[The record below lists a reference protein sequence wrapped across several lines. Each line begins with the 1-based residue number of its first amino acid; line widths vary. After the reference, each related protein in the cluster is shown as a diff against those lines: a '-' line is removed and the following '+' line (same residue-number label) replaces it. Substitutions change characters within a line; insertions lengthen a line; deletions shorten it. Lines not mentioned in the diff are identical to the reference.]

1 MTWTL
6 LQAGVESGATTRPTF
21 WKISHTGEAVFY
33 YLAAVTIFV
42 FAYGVYDRFARY
54 QRGTED
60 WFERLDDLP
69 ERVVEAAKIVASNE
83 KQFNRD
89 LVGGVMHA
97 FIMWGF
103 LTLLIGTTI
112 LAIDMDFFR
121 NLTAL
126 LTGERQSFFVGDFYL
141 SYSLVMDAMG
151 LLFVVGLGIAL
162 WRRYVARND
171 RLHGKHTNWEDGF
184 LVWSLFL
191 LGVGGYVQEG
201 LRILGTA
208 SVENGAVQFISFEQ
222 VSFVGWFVADV
233 LNALFQ
239 GLGMSPSGSI
249 GAAAALYPVGW
260 WSHAL
265 LAFLFIAAVPYA
277 KPFHMISS
285 FANVVARDEKA
296 GKRLPGVPADLDA
309 DTGAESIDQF
319 SWKDMLD
326 QDACTKCGRCSS
338 VCPANASGR
347 NLDPRDVI
355 LDLKQYREQ
364 VDAGGEEAEIVAEN
378 GDVIAAE
385 TMESCMACMACM
397 DACPVEIEHLK
408 TFTRLNRQLTDQ
420 GDIQPNLQ
428 DVFQNVMQ
436 KGNTFGNSQ
445 RKRADWADELEFDIT
460 DAREEEVE
468 YLWYVG
474 DYPSYDDRNKKV
486 ARSLAKLLKESGVS
500 FGILFDDEKYDG
512 NDIRRVGEEFLYVE
526 LAGHHVESFQDCDF
540 EKIVCT
546 DPHSYNTFKNEYP
559 EVDFDEFADDPMMPF
574 EVEESWNQ
582 DGEID
587 VMHWTQVVEEL
598 VNENRLGLRGT
609 ELDYTVTYHDPCHL
623 GRYNDEYEAPRE
635 LIRATGCDL
644 HEMPRNR
651 DNSYCC
657 GGGGGGLWMELDE
670 EEKPSEERLREALED
685 TEAGQAVEK
694 FVVACPMCMTMYED
708 GRKTG
713 DFEDEI
719 EIVDVSELL
728 IEAVE
733 SGPSAAAAGEAGG
746 PAPADD

>member
-1 MTWTL
+1 MPVTPP
-6 LQAGVESGATTRPTF
+6 LQAGETITRETF
-21 WKISHTGEAVFY
+21 WQITPTGEVTFY
-33 YLAAVTIFV
+33 YLAAVTIVV
-42 FAYGVYDRFARY
+42 FFYGVYSRFARY
-54 QRGTED
+54 AEGDDD
-60 WFERLDDLP
+60 WFDRLDDLP
-69 ERVVEAAKIVASNE
+69 GRVVDAAKIVASNE

-103 LTLLIGTTI
+103 FTLLIGT
-112 LAIDMDFFR
+112 AIIGFDIDIYR
-121 NLTAL
+121 NLTML

-141 SYSLVMDAMG
+141 SYSLVMDALG
-151 LLFVVGLGIAL
+151 FLFVVGLGIAL
-162 WRRYVARND
+162 YRRYVTRNE
-171 RLHGKHTNWEDGF
+171 RLHGKHTNWEDAF

-191 LGVGGYVQEG
+191 LGVGGYLVEG
-201 LRILGTA
+201 MRILGTGFP
-208 SVENGAVQFISFEQ
+208 EFET

-233 LNALFQ
+233 LLAA
-239 GLGMSPSGSI
+239 GLTPE
-249 GAAAALYPVGW
+249 AATALYPLAW

-265 LAFLFIAAVPYA
+265 LAFVFIAAIPYA

-285 FANVVARDEKA
+285 FANVVTRDEKA
-296 GKRLPGVPADLDA
+296 GQRLPGVPADLDA
-309 DTGAESIDQF
+309 DTGAESIDSF
-319 SWKDMLD
+319 SWKEMLD

-364 VDAGGEEAEIVAEN
+364 VDAGGETKEIIADG
-378 GDVIAAE
+378 GDSVIAAE

-408 TFTRLNRQLTDQ
+408 SFTRMNRQLTDQ
-420 GDIQPNLQ
+420 GDLQAPIQE
-428 DVFQNVMQ
+428 VFQNVMQ
-436 KGNTFGNSQ
+436 KGNTFGDPQ
-445 RKRADWADELEFDIT
+445 RKRANWADELEFDIT
-460 DAREEEVE
+460 DARDESVD

-486 ARSLAKLLKESGVS
+486 ARSLAKILQHADVS

-512 NDIRRVGEEFLYVE
+512 NDIRRVGEEFLFVE
-526 LAGHHVESFQDCDF
+526 LAGHHVESFEECEFDN
-540 EKIVCT
+540 IVCT

-559 EVDFDEFADDPMMPF
+559 EVDFEEFADDPMMPF
-574 EVEESWNQ
+574 EIEEAWNQ
-582 DGEID
+582 DGEVD
-587 VMHWTQVVEEL
+587 VLHWTQAVEEL
-598 VNENRLGLRGT
+598 VNDGALGLSGT

-623 GRYNDEYEAPRE
+623 GRFNDEYEAPRE
-635 LIRATGCDL
+635 LVRATGCDL

-651 DNSYCC
+651 ANSYCC

-685 TEAGQAVEK
+685 TDAGDAVEK

-713 DFEDEI
+713 GFEEEI
-719 EIVDVSELL
+719 EIVDVAEL
-728 IEAVE
+728 IVEALE
-733 SGPSAAAAGEAGG
+733 SNGG
-746 PAPADD
+746 PAVGAADTGAAPADD